1 MKIGVIGAMEV
12 EVALLKER
20 LACETVLE
28 QAGMR
33 FFSGRAG
40 GREVI
45 VARSGVG
52 KVNAAMCAQIMIDLL
67 GVTHIINTGAAGS
80 LDARIDIGDIVIST
94 DAVHHDADVTNLG
107 YAPGQVPGM
116 ELSFTAD
123 AALADAIA
131 ASVAQVEPG
140 IHVFRGRVLSGDQF
154 IHTDEVK
161 QRLKETFD
169 GLCCEQEGAAIAHVC
184 HLNGVPFA
192 IVRAISDKAD
202 GSDAMSYDEFEAIA
216 AERSARIVARV
227 LENL

>member
-116 ELSFTAD
+116 DLSFPAD

-154 IHTDEVK
+154 IHTDERK
-161 QRLKETFD
+161 RYLKETFD

-216 AERSARIVARV
+216 AERSARIVAHV